1 MGESEAGEVA
11 VSEAS
16 ESGDRA
22 RGGGEREVGCDE
34 VVTKLKLT
42 RVATR
47 VRVEARVNNLE

>member
-22 RGGGEREVGCDE
+22 SGQRECD
-34 VVTKLKLT
+34 
-42 RVATR
+42 
-47 VRVEARVNNLE
+47 VR

>member
-22 RGGGEREVGCDE
+22 RGGEREVKCSE
-34 VVTKLKLT
+34 VTELKLT
-42 RVATR
+42 RVATS
-47 VRVEARVNNLE
+47 VRERA